1 MKTNLLQVFVC
12 ILTTWSTLTVQAQT
26 EYRRPLI
33 TGVANVAFFTKDME
47 SSRQFFKEYLGFA
60 EPFSLIDKKGKEI
73 SHTFI
78 KINDRQY
85 VELLPEQHQGG
96 NRMYHFSIE
105 TNDVEGMRKYL
116 ESKGVKVPKKTR
128 TRRTGN
134 STFYITDPNGT
145 TFEFIQYNPHSMSDK
160 NRGKDMPNTRIST
173 HMTHVGF
180 MVSNLNKALS
190 FYRDILGF
198 KEIWRGSKDNKKVTW
213 VNLQVPDGNNYIE
226 LVMYDKEPTEAK
238 MGSMNH
244 ICLEVKDVSK
254 AATTLA
260 NRTLPKE
267 CKKTTMIRTGIDKKR
282 QINCFDLNGTRVEIM
297 EEKTVDGKPAPSF
310 KATSINF

>member
-1 MKTNLLQVFVC
+1 VSN
-12 ILTTWSTLTVQAQT
+12 A
-26 EYRRPLI
+26 
-33 TGVANVAFFTKDME
+33 AFFTKDIE
-47 SSRQFFKEYLGFA
+47 SSRLFFKEYLGFS
-60 EPFSLIDKKGKEI
+60 EPFSFMDQNGKGL
-73 SHTFI
+73 SHSFI
-78 KINDRQY
+78 KINNRQY
-85 VELLPEQHQGG
+85 VELLPEQYQGG
-96 NRMYHFSIE
+96 NRMYHFGIE
-105 TNDVEGMRKYL
+105 TNDIEGMRKYL
-116 ESKGVKVPKKTR
+116 ESKGVKVPKKIR
-128 TRRTGN
+128 IGKTGN

-145 TFEFIQYNPHSMSDK
+145 TFEFIEYKPDSMSDK
-160 NRGKDMPNTRIST
+160 NRGKDMPNTRIAT

-226 LVMYDKEPTEAK
+226 LVMYDKEPSEAK

-254 AATTLA
+254 AAATLA
-260 NRTLPKE
+260 TRTLPKE

-297 EEKTVDGKPAPSF
+297 EAKTVDGTPAPSF
-310 KATSINF
+310 KAASTNF